1 MSNIDLI
8 KDLKER
14 IEIQIEDCVSIY
26 KPDNKDSKLFEQ
38 GFIRG
43 YISSI
48 NYTVASLKKN
58 NIISLE
64 GFVELNTFVAEAL
77 DKIKDYE

>member
-1 MSNIDLI
+1 MNNRDLV

-14 IEIQIEDCVSIY
+14 IEIQIKDCATV
-26 KPDNKDSKLFEQ
+26 SKLDTGEKKFEQ

-64 GFVELNTFVAEAL
+64 EFIELNTFIAENL
-77 DKIKDYE
+77 DKIKVYE

>member
-1 MSNIDLI
+1 MNNRDLV

-14 IEIQIEDCVSIY
+14 IEIQTEDCISVSEL
-26 KPDNKDSKLFEQ
+26 DNKDSKLFEQ

-64 GFVELNTFVAEAL
+64 EFVELNTFIAEAL
-77 DKIKDYE
+77 DKIKVYE

>member
-1 MSNIDLI
+1 MSNRDLV

-14 IEIQIEDCVSIY
+14 IEIQIEDCVTV
-26 KPDNKDSKLFEQ
+26 SKLDIEEKKFEQ

-64 GFVELNTFVAEAL
+64 EFIELNTFIAEAL
-77 DKIKDYE
+77 DKIKVYE

>member
-14 IEIQIEDCVSIY
+14 IEIQTEDCATV
-26 KPDNKDSKLFEQ
+26 SKLDIEEKKFEQ

-64 GFVELNTFVAEAL
+64 EFVELNTFIAENL

>member
-1 MSNIDLI
+1 MSNRDLV

-14 IEIQIEDCVSIY
+14 IEMQIEDCISVSEL
-26 KPDNKDSKLFEQ
+26 DNKDSKLFEQ

-64 GFVELNTFVAEAL
+64 EFIVLNAFIAEKL

>member
-14 IEIQIEDCVSIY
+14 IEIQTEDCATV
-26 KPDNKDSKLFEQ
+26 SKLDIEEKKFEQ

-64 GFVELNTFVAEAL
+64 EFVELNTFIAEAL

>member
-1 MSNIDLI
+1 MSNRDLV

-14 IEIQIEDCVSIY
+14 IEIQIEDCVTV
-26 KPDNKDSKLFEQ
+26 SKLDIEEKKFEQ

-64 GFVELNTFVAEAL
+64 EFVELNTFVAEAL

>member
-1 MSNIDLI
+1 MSNRDLI

-14 IEIQIEDCVSIY
+14 IEIQIEDCVSAY
-26 KPDNKDSKLFEQ
+26 KLGNKNSKLFEQ

-64 GFVELNTFVAEAL
+64 EFIELNTFIAEKL

>member
-1 MSNIDLI
+1 MNNRDLA

-14 IEIQIEDCVSIY
+14 IEMQIEDCATV
-26 KPDNKDSKLFEQ
+26 SKLDIEEKKFEQ

-64 GFVELNTFVAEAL
+64 EFVELNTFIAEAL
-77 DKIKDYE
+77 DKIKVYE

>member
-1 MSNIDLI
+1 MNNRDLI

-14 IEIQIEDCVSIY
+14 IEIQINDYFSVSELENT
-26 KPDNKDSKLFEQ
+26 DTKLFEQ
-38 GFIRG
+38 GFIKG

-48 NYTVASLKKN
+48 NYINATLKRN

-64 GFVELNTFVAEAL
+64 DFLELNEFVAENL
-77 DKIKDYE
+77 DRVKECE

>member
-1 MSNIDLI
+1 MSNRDLI

-14 IEIQIEDCVSIY
+14 IEIQIEDCASAY
-26 KPDNKDSKLFEQ
+26 KLGNKNSKLFEQ

-64 GFVELNTFVAEAL
+64 EFVELNTFIAENL